1 MSIAQDKLG
10 KMARYT
16 PEIYE
21 AICKDLETTWEGLV
35 SLCKK
40 HNVDRS
46 CFYDFRDK
54 NQANADRY
62 ARAREKQ
69 LDYLE
74 ELMIQLSMKED
85 KDLISEDKVNL
96 GSNVIA
102 RARLQVDTIKFVLA
116 KLRANVWGQ
125 KVEVTHKGEPRIF
138 NL

>member
-1 MSIAQDKLG
+1 MPKKI
-10 KMARYT
+10 T
-16 PEIYE
+16 PEIFE
-21 AICKDLETTWEGLV
+21 KMCSDLEHTWEGLV
-35 SLCKK
+35 ALSEK
-40 HNVDRS
+40 HGVERRA
-46 CFYDFRDK
+46 FYHFRDESE
-54 NQANADRY
+54 ANMHRY

-74 ELMIQLSMKED
+74 ELMMQLSMKED